1 VKSFYTLLKQGN
13 KPVRSTPDKQENPSS
28 EKCTIFMPPLV
39 FYQILIHLVL
49 GSNYIIKDA
58 SQQKLNKEIR
68 RRIPDHGLKIT
79 AE

>member
-1 VKSFYTLLKQGN
+1 
-13 KPVRSTPDKQENPSS
+13 
-28 EKCTIFMPPLV
+28 MPPLV
-39 FYQILIHLVL
+39 FYQILILLVL